1 MLTSTNRRQFLKYAC
16 KTGIALSL
24 ATGLRPPT
32 AVVHGS
38 QNIDESVF
46 DNPQVWELVR
56 NGTAP
61 LWVAGQTLNSFLYHL
76 RFINL
81 PPNLTN
87 YLQRAGGEW
96 KGLLQAKG
104 LWDTIPPQI
113 RAGGPK
119 EILRFLNGKDWSH
132 HIPRSQGGPTTGE
145 NGIFELRLLNRMRGA
160 RTMTRGEIAA
170 ARAVIRS
177 DIVVSVIRQTL
188 GAMVKG
194 AIIGVIF
201 SGLIICLECGLLY
214 AEGKITWEKMVT
226 KVMRSI
232 LLAGG
237 LAFIITG
244 LLVGLGLLFP
254 GLIAILVVPMFI
266 IQIVGLVFL
275 AEHAISLSGR
285 YWELLEKHCL
295 IFEACLILRI
305 TEEKLREI
313 IDELKGSVSDKIRE
327 WMLSI
332 AEWFGWERAKAI
344 VEGLQDRLGPDRFGV
359 WSATQSQLVARY
371 ASDSVS
377 PLNNWGYAS
386 DQHIRIGSVDLP
398 ELNLPEIIIGMEEM
412 KELIANTIYFD
423 FKKALS
429 TISLLEEHLRG
440 CLNWVDWEPCLLPR
454 GLP

>member
-24 ATGLRPPT
+24 TTGLRPPT

-38 QNIDESVF
+38 QIIDESVF

-56 NGTAP
+56 NGMAP
-61 LWVAGQTLNSFLYHL
+61 LWVAGKTLTSFANHL
-76 RFINL
+76 RFIKL
-81 PPNLTN
+81 PSHLTN

-104 LWDTIPPQI
+104 LWETIPPQI

-132 HIPRSQGGPTTGE
+132 HIPRAQGGPTTGD
-145 NGIFELRLLNRMRGA
+145 NGIFELKLLNRIRGA
-160 RTMTRGEIAA
+160 KTMTAGEVAL
-170 ARAVIRS
+170 AREVIRS
-177 DIVVSVIRQTL
+177 DIVASVIRQTL

-201 SGLIICLECGLLY
+201 SGLIVCLECGLLY
-214 AEGKITWEKMVT
+214 AEGKITWEEMVT
-226 KVMRSI
+226 KIIKSI

-254 GLIAILVVPMFI
+254 GLIAILIVPMFV

-275 AEHAISLSGR
+275 AEHAISLAGR
-285 YWELLEKHCL
+285 YWELLKEHGL
-295 IFEACLILRI
+295 ILEACLILVE
-305 TEEKLREI
+305 TEQKLRKT
-313 IDELKGSVSDKIRE
+313 IDELKGSVSYRIRK
-327 WMLSI
+327 WMRSI
-332 AEWFGWERAKAI
+332 AEWVGWERAKTI

-359 WSATQSQLVARY
+359 WSATQSQFVARY
-371 ASDSVS
+371 ASDSFS

-386 DQHIRIGSVDLP
+386 DQHIIIGSVDLP
-398 ELNLPEIIIGMEEM
+398 ELNLPEIIISMEEM
-412 KELIANTIYFD
+412 KELIAHTIYFD

-429 TISLLEEHLRG
+429 TASLLGEHLRF
-440 CLNWVDWEPCLLPR
+440 CLNWVDWKPSPW
-454 GLP
+454 P